1 MLSGTKIGSARDG
14 LPITKVC
21 RLHAHMPAKRAWSR
35 TETRIEESLKAVR
48 QITWDIEGRRTNVDV
63 DHELFVSWPNGGVE
77 TSPSLEACTER
88 KGRLGGGRMEELV
101 SSYHHTVA
109 DGPIRECG
117 EDEVQCRYDGHDIVT
132 AVLRLAGEVAKKTS
146 GQYKKEK

>member
-1 MLSGTKIGSARDG
+1 M
-14 LPITKVC
+14 
-21 RLHAHMPAKRAWSR
+21 
-35 TETRIEESLKAVR
+35 KAVR
-48 QITWDIEGRRTNVDV
+48 QIPWDIEGRRTNVDV
-63 DHELFVSWPNGGVE
+63 NHELFVSWPNGRIE

-132 AVLRLAGEVAKKTS
+132 AVLRLAGQVAKKTS
-146 GQYKKEK
+146 SQYKKEK

>member
-1 MLSGTKIGSARDG
+1 MTVVGSSRRRDGSAR
-14 LPITKVC
+14 LFKVEVPVLDC
-21 RLHAHMPAKRAWSR
+21 YFSGTGDMFAALMVARLR
-35 TETRIEESLKAVR
+35 
-48 QITWDIEGRRTNVDV
+48 
-63 DHELFVSWPNGGVE
+63 
-77 TSPSLEACTER
+77 EACAER

-132 AVLRLAGEVAKKTS
+132 AVLRLAGQVAKKTS
-146 GQYKKEK
+146 SQYKKEK